1 MDNYFNTNQPSV
13 SKDVAVDFIKN
24 VYSYMFAALGIS
36 GILAFLVGTN
46 DDYFRYLFINQET
59 GGYSIF
65 FWVSA
70 FAPLAIVFAMSLG
83 FQRISTKLMLVL
95 FIAYSAL
102 MGLSLSS
109 IFIFYSSSSIYT
121 SFFVSAGVFALM
133 AVLGY
138 TTKTDLTKFG
148 SLLYM
153 ALFGVILASVVN
165 MFVQSSGMDKMITYI
180 CVFVFTGLVAYKMQ
194 ELKNLAHNVE
204 MDPSVKMK
212 MEIFGGLSLYIT
224 FVNLFM
230 TILRLFGS
238 RD

>member
-1 MDNYFNTNQPSV
+1 MNNYLNSNEQSV
-13 SKDVAVDFIKN
+13 SKDVAVDFIRN
-24 VYSYMFAALGIS
+24 VYTYMFAALGIS
-36 GILAFLVGTN
+36 GILAYLVGSN
-46 DDYFRYLFINQET
+46 PVYFNSLFINQET
-59 GGYSIF
+59 GSYSIF
-65 FWVSA
+65 FWVA
-70 FAPLAIVFAMSLG
+70 TFAPLAIVVAMSLG
-83 FQRISTKLMLVL
+83 FERISTKLMLGL
-95 FIAYSAL
+95 FIAYSVL

-109 IFIFYSSSSIYT
+109 IFMVYSIGSIYT

-180 CVFVFTGLVAYKMQ
+180 CVFVFTGLVAFKMQ

-204 MDPSVKMK
+204 MDPTTKMK

-224 FVNLFM
+224 FVNLFL

>member
-24 VYSYMFAALGIS
+24 VYTYMFAALGIS
-36 GILAFLVGTN
+36 GIIAYLVGANPAT
-46 DDYFRYLFINQET
+46 FASLFINAEGT
-59 GGYSIF
+59 GMSIL
-65 FWVSA
+65 FWVVTFS
-70 FAPLAIVFAMSLG
+70 PLAIVFAMSLG
-83 FQRISTKLMLVL
+83 FEKISTKIMMFL

-109 IFIFYSSSSIYT
+109 IFMVYSLGSIYV

-153 ALFGVILASVVN
+153 ALFGVILASVIN

-204 MDPSVKMK
+204 MDSSIKMK

-224 FVNLFM
+224 FVNLFL
-230 TILRLFGS
+230 TILKLFGN